1 MSPRP
6 NPLPRLYRWRTNLLQ
21 IPLLTLITAFCG
33 SLSLLVSFADK
44 HGRMQYRIAR
54 FWARAVVSVAGCSL
68 TVRGM
73 ENLRSQ
79 PVAVYASNHTSYMD
93 TPVIFAALP
102 FQFRIL
108 AKKELWPIAF
118 IGWYLDRSG
127 QIPIDTAN
135 PHATMSSLAVGV
147 KALRSGMPLFVFP
160 EGGRTSTGALKPFL
174 SGAAYL
180 AIRAQVPL
188 VPIALTGVYDL
199 LPIHTRHLYP
209 GELTLS
215 VGEPIETKG
224 MTVRQTDELNDRL
237 RAAIQRLLD
246 PGVRLGR
253 RFCSGTC
260 IARRRLIVSDHY
272 PLRSACHYTGCSM
285 SVTVAIPEPTGS
297 DAAYNQR
304 SLPQYIAALEAAGAT
319 ADCGASA

>member
-6 NPLPRLYRWRTNLLQ
+6 NPVPRLYRWKTNVIQ
-21 IPLLTLITAFCG
+21 IPLLTAMTVVCG
-33 SLSLLVSFADK
+33 SISLLTSLWDK
-44 HGRMQYRIAR
+44 GGRLQHRVAR
-54 FWARAVVSVAGCSL
+54 FWARAVVTGTGCPL
-68 TVRGM
+68 VVRGA
-73 ENLRSQ
+73 ENLKKC

-135 PHATMSSLAVGV
+135 PHATMSSLGVGV
-147 KALRSGMPLFVFP
+147 KALRGGTSLFVFP
-160 EGGRTSTGALKPFL
+160 EGGRTETGKMKPFL

-199 LPIHTRHLYP
+199 LPIHTRHFYP
-209 GELTLS
+209 SELALS

-224 MTVRQTDELNDRL
+224 MTPRRTDELSARL
-237 RAAIQRLLD
+237 RTAIGELLQ
-246 PGVRLGR
+246 PEHNTAGEQVEENAL
-253 RFCSGTC
+253 
-260 IARRRLIVSDHY
+260 
-272 PLRSACHYTGCSM
+272 SAG
-285 SVTVAIPEPTGS
+285 
-297 DAAYNQR
+297 D
-304 SLPQYIAALEAAGAT
+304 
-319 ADCGASA
+319 